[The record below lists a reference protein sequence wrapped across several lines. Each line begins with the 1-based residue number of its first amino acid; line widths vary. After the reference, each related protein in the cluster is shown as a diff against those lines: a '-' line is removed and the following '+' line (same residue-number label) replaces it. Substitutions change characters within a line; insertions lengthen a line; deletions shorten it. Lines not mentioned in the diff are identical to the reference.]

1 MLIPH
6 LLVPHIS
13 QDTGA
18 SRDSLLLPASS
29 AGGGVVVGWAALHVC
44 DFAESGGV
52 GLPRDVIVSETLEV
66 RSVGYRP
73 GLTGRRAPLSWEA
86 RFWESIDALEVES
99 MLCRRSVVEDRC
111 VCE

>member
-1 MLIPH
+1 MNQPIQLKNSLLGSSASREPINSHQISKPASSTSIVRVLAPH

-18 SRDSLLLPASS
+18 SGDSLLLPASS

-52 GLPRDVIVSETLEV
+52 GLPCDVKLA
-66 RSVGYRP
+66 
-73 GLTGRRAPLSWEA
+73 RRWK
-86 RFWESIDALEVES
+86 
-99 MLCRRSVVEDRC
+99 
-111 VCE
+111 

>member
-1 MLIPH
+1 MY

-52 GLPRDVIVSETLEV
+52 GLPCDVKLA
-66 RSVGYRP
+66 
-73 GLTGRRAPLSWEA
+73 RRWK
-86 RFWESIDALEVES
+86 
-99 MLCRRSVVEDRC
+99 
-111 VCE
+111 